1 MRNGLQAA
9 VTTRQKN
16 DDGLVLSEA
25 FLGEGLETEH
35 CPMGKSRL
43 A

>member
-16 DDGLVLSEA
+16 DDGIVLSEA

-35 CPMGKSRL
+35 FPMGKSWL